1 MRGWPTI
8 CYGNE
13 KYYSQ
18 LFAFYTTSRPY
29 MIAVQY
35 LVLIVAW
42 AHGCIGLYFWF
53 RLRPWFRRIAPLLL
67 ALAVLL
73 PAAAALGLY
82 QGAKT
87 VRQLY
92 QSPEWRA
99 ENLSVKHVGTP
110 RASRRARPDHA
121 KDS

>member
-1 MRGWPTI
+1 M
-8 CYGNE
+8 
-13 KYYSQ
+13 
-18 LFAFYTTSRPY
+18 
-29 MIAVQY
+29 
-35 LVLIVAW
+35 LIVAW
-42 AHGCIGLYFWF
+42 THGCIGLYFWF

-87 VRQLY
+87 VRQLS

-99 ENLSVKHVGTP
+99 ETLSVKHVGTP
-110 RASRRARPDHA
+110 RASRFA
-121 KDS
+121 